1 MFERFVNGLTLA
13 QVADAAKTT
22 ADAAKATQTSAWL
35 LFAMV
40 ICVIVLPFVLGS
52 LLARALRMKDVS
64 MKIGLVLF
72 TIFLAVTPFAWRIV
86 QGRSP
91 KDALR
96 MGIDLAGGSDLI
108 FQIDTNNVY
117 KEGKTITPQVM
128 QRLIG
133 AVTRRLDP
141 AAQEQI
147 TVRQVGSDRI
157 EVIIPGADREVVEQK
172 KKQMTRLGTLE
183 FAILANGRKH
193 REIIRQAQAS
203 PDPVLRKE
211 GVVVAAWRE
220 VGWEEKNKI
229 RTQKAVYADPGSET
243 VQREVDRA
251 GQKVRELLVVYEPPK
266 RRVTGQF
273 LTRAY
278 PTSDRQGLPCVGFS
292 FNATGAALFGR
303 LTRENQPSADGFH
316 NRLSILLDD
325 QIQSAPVINEPIE
338 GGSGIIEG
346 KFSMVEVNE
355 LINVLNAGALE
366 VPIKPEPISELT
378 ISPTLGLDVQQK
390 GMTAI
395 ILSSVLVYVFMLIY
409 YRFSGLVAD
418 ICLSLNLILLLG
430 SMAVIDSAFTLPGL
444 AGIALTIGIA
454 VDSNV
459 LIYER
464 MREELER
471 GSSLRMAIN
480 NGFDRAFSAI
490 IDSNMT
496 TLISAVILYMIG
508 TDQIRGFAVTL
519 FIGLVVSL
527 FTVLYFGRL
536 LFEIAER
543 KRWITKLKMMK
554 LLGHTEIDFIGK
566 EKYCWVGSAVIII
579 GGLACFAYR
588 GNDNYDVDLSGGT
601 MVTFQFN
608 QPQNIAQVR
617 DKLESK
623 LHDISLERL
632 TMPGEKQTGDDG
644 KQFRVRTKEQD
655 LQKVRQQV
663 ADAFASSDLRRITM
677 AYGSVTDI
685 PATPAP
691 GNKDAAVPASDVE
704 TARFAGGHQA
714 TVNFFSDA
722 KTPAE
727 INTATAHDYFMTELT
742 KLLGSKYE
750 QASNLFEFVGAA
762 GEGTK
767 TGEYQVKR
775 YSKMELKTTPAISH
789 QDVQKLLAAMEKTM
803 AASPAFDQVNTFE
816 GGVAEEMKQ
825 KAVLALAVSFVAIII
840 YLWFR
845 FERVVYGLALI
856 LAVIHDCLLVLGMI
870 AVGAYASRLPFAH
883 YLGLENFKIDMD
895 MIAAFMTIA
904 GYSLNDTIVVF
915 DRLREIKGKN
925 PVITRDL
932 VNLAVNQ
939 CLARTFLTSF
949 TVFIVVFVLYV
960 RGGESL
966 HGFAYALFIGMITG
980 VYSTVYI
987 ASPAVLWIAGRQ
999 GAKLPKRAAGAPAAA
1014 VR

>member
-1 MFERFVNGLTLA
+1 MFERLLSGLTLA
-13 QVADAAKTT
+13 QAATT
-22 ADAAKATQTSAWL
+22 AQTTAQAAKANQTSAWI
-35 LFAMV
+35 LFLMV
-40 ICVIVLPFVLGS
+40 VGVIVVPFVLGT
-52 LLARALRMKDVS
+52 LLSRALRMKDVS
-64 MKIGLVLF
+64 MRIGLVLF
-72 TIFLAVTPFAWRIV
+72 TVFLAATPFAWRLV
-86 QGRSP
+86 QGRP
-91 KDALR
+91 LKDALR
-96 MGIDLAGGSDLI
+96 LGIDLAGGSDLI
-108 FQIDTNNVY
+108 FQVDTEKAQQEEKKV
-117 KEGKTITPQVM
+117 TPQVM

-183 FAILANGRKH
+183 FAILANMRKH
-193 REIIRQAQAS
+193 REIVRQAQAS

-211 GVVVAAWRE
+211 GQIVAAWRE
-220 VGWEEKNKI
+220 VGWEEKDKI
-229 RTQKAVYADPGSET
+229 RTQKPVFADAET
-243 VQREVDRA
+243 VQRELDRN

-266 RRVTGQF
+266 RRVTGQY

-278 PTSDRQGLPCVGFS
+278 QTYDKTGGICVGFS
-292 FNATGAALFGR
+292 FNSVGGSLFGR
-303 LTRENQPSADGFH
+303 LTRENAPSADGFH
-316 NRLSILLDD
+316 SRLAILLDE
-325 QIQSAPVINEPIE
+325 QIQSAPGINEPIE
-338 GGSGIIEG
+338 GGSGVIEG
-346 KFSMVEVNE
+346 HFSPAEVNE

-366 VPIKPEPISELT
+366 VPLITEPISELT

-395 ILSSVLVYVFMLIY
+395 FLSSILVYIFMLIY

-418 ICLSLNLILLLG
+418 ICVTLNLLLLFG

-471 GSSLRMAIN
+471 GSSLRMAIK

-490 IDSNMT
+490 IDSNVT

-519 FIGLVVSL
+519 FIGIVASL

-536 LFEIAER
+536 MFEIAER

-554 LLGHTEIDFIGK
+554 LLGHTDFDFIGK
-566 EKYCWVGSAVIII
+566 QKYCWFGSAVIII
-579 GGLACFAYR
+579 GGLACFFYR

-608 QPQNIAQVR
+608 QPQNISQVR
-617 DKLESK
+617 QKLEEK
-623 LHDISLERL
+623 MGGISLERL
-632 TMPGEKQTGDDG
+632 TLPGERQTGDEG

-655 LQKVRQQV
+655 LAKVRQGV
-663 ADAFASSDLRRITM
+663 SEALAGMDLRRVTM
-677 AYGSVTDI
+677 TYATVANI
-685 PATPAP
+685 PAAPVPGKSPTAVTP
-691 GNKDAAVPASDVE
+691 SDSDQS
-704 TARFAGGHQA
+704 RFAGGHEA
-714 TVNFFSDA
+714 TVKFSS
-722 KTPAE
+722 E
-727 INTATAHDYFMTELT
+727 INTATALDYYLAELN
-742 KLLGSKYE
+742 KVLGSKVE
-750 QASNLFEFVGAA
+750 QASNLVEFVGIA
-762 GEGTK
+762 GQGVKATDF
-767 TGEYQVKR
+767 QVKR
-775 YSKMELKTTPAISH
+775 FSEMQLKTTAAIPKA
-789 QDVQKLLAAMEKTM
+789 DVQKALAGMEKTM

-825 KAVLALAVSFVAIII
+825 KAVLALALSFVAIII

-845 FERVVYGLALI
+845 FERAVYGLALI
-856 LAVIHDCLLVLGMI
+856 LACIHDCLLVLGMI
-870 AVGAYASRLPFAH
+870 AVGAYASRLPGAH
-883 YLGLENFKIDMD
+883 YLGLQNFKIDMD
-895 MIAAFMTIA
+895 MIAAFLTIA

-925 PVITRDL
+925 PVISGHL

-949 TVFIVVFVLYV
+949 TVFIVVSVLYV
-960 RGGESL
+960 FGGESL
-966 HGFAYALFIGMITG
+966 HGFAYALLIGMITG

-999 GAKLPKRAAGAPAAA
+999 EVKTVKPPGTAPAVAM
-1014 VR
+1014 R

>member
-1 MFERFVNGLTLA
+1 MFERLLSGLTLA
-13 QVADAAKTT
+13 QTADAAQTT
-22 ADAAKATQTSAWL
+22 AQVAKATQTSAWI

-40 ICVIVLPFVLGS
+40 ILVIVVPFVLGS
-52 LLARALRMKDVS
+52 LLSRALRMKDVS
-64 MKIGLVLF
+64 MRIGLVLF
-72 TIFLAVTPFAWRIV
+72 TVFMAITPFAWRMV
-86 QGRSP
+86 QGHSP

-96 MGIDLAGGSDLI
+96 LGIDLAGGSDLI
-108 FQIDTNNVY
+108 FQVDTEKANQEE
-117 KEGKTITPQVM
+117 KKITPQVM

-183 FAILANGRKH
+183 FAILANMRKH
-193 REIIRQAQAS
+193 RDIIRQAQAS
-203 PDPVLRKE
+203 PDPVIRRE
-211 GVVVAAWRE
+211 GQVVAAWRE

-229 RTQKAVYADPGSET
+229 RTQKPVFSDAET
-243 VQREVDRA
+243 VQRDVDRN
-251 GQKVRELLVVYEPPK
+251 GQKVRELLVVYEPQK
-266 RRVTGQF
+266 RRVTGQY

-278 PTSDRQGLPCVGFS
+278 QTVDRSGGVCVGFS
-292 FNATGAALFGR
+292 FNSTGAALFGR
-303 LTRENQPSADGFH
+303 LTRENAPSADGYH
-316 NRLSILLDD
+316 SRLAILLDE
-325 QIQSAPVINEPIE
+325 QIQSAPGINEPIE

-346 KFSMVEVNE
+346 RFTVAEVNE

-366 VPIKPEPISELT
+366 VPLITEPISELT

-395 ILSSVLVYVFMLIY
+395 VVSSILVYIFMLIY

-418 ICLSLNLILLLG
+418 ICVTLNLLLLFG

-471 GSSLRMAIN
+471 GSSLRMAIK

-490 IDSNMT
+490 IDSNVT

-519 FIGLVVSL
+519 FIGIVVSL

-536 LFEIAER
+536 MFEIAER
-543 KRWITKLKMMK
+543 KRWITQLKMMK
-554 LLGHTEIDFIGK
+554 LLGHTDIDFIGK
-566 EKYCWVGSAVIII
+566 QKYCWFASAVIIL
-579 GGLACFAYR
+579 GGLACFFYR

-601 MVTFQFN
+601 MVTFQFT
-608 QPQNIAQVR
+608 QPQSIIQVR
-617 DKLESK
+617 QKLEDKMGS
-623 LHDISLERL
+623 ISLERL
-632 TMPGEKQTGDDG
+632 TMPGEPQTGDEG

-655 LQKVRQQV
+655 LAKVRLGV
-663 ADAFASSDLRRITM
+663 SEALAGMDLRRVTM
-677 AYGSVTDI
+677 TYGTVADIAAAPTPGKNAPPVT
-685 PATPAP
+685 P
-691 GNKDAAVPASDVE
+691 SD
-704 TARFAGGHQA
+704 TDTSRFAGGHEA
-714 TVNFFSDA
+714 SVNFSS
-722 KTPAE
+722 E
-727 INTATAHDYFMTELT
+727 INTATALDYFLTELN
-742 KLLGSKYE
+742 KVLGSRVE
-750 QASNLFEFVGAA
+750 QASNLVEFVGTA
-762 GEGTK
+762 GQGVKATEF
-767 TGEYQVKR
+767 QVKR
-775 YSKMELKTTPAISH
+775 FSGMQLKTAAAIPKA
-789 QDVQKLLAAMEKTM
+789 DVEKALAGMEKTM

-825 KAVLALAVSFVAIII
+825 KAVLALVLSFIAIII

-845 FERVVYGLALI
+845 FERAVYGMALVLAC
-856 LAVIHDCLLVLGMI
+856 IHDVLLVLGMI
-870 AVGAYASRLPFAH
+870 AVGAYASRIPGAH
-883 YLGLENFKIDMD
+883 YLGLQNFKIDMD
-895 MIAAFMTIA
+895 MIAAFLTIA

-925 PVITRDL
+925 PAISGHL

-949 TVFIVVFVLYV
+949 TVFIVVSVLYIF
-960 RGGESL
+960 GGESL
-966 HGFAYALFIGMITG
+966 HGFAYALLIGMITG

-999 GAKLPKRAAGAPAAA
+999 EVKTVKPPGTAPAVA